1 MYHSHRA
8 LLSFFFFSRSLI
20 FMSIGTATPDC
31 NRLNRRCACCP
42 PVGCPKTLLNCVMS
56 TAAFCSTALHNL
68 ATIGRKFFGV
78 VQLVYPIL
86 FCHCLPIY
94 ISSLLPC
101 PCILH
106 ESHFI
111 WPKSRVVGDFFFC
124 SLFCFLYCFEC
135 LTSALFFI
143 TCF

>member
-1 MYHSHRA
+1 
-8 LLSFFFFSRSLI
+8 
-20 FMSIGTATPDC
+20 MSIGTATPDC

-111 WPKSRVVGDFFFC
+111 WPKSRVVGDFF
-124 SLFCFLYCFEC
+124 LFSFLLLVLLRVLDLGAVFHNLLLSKHSHREG
-135 LTSALFFI
+135 
-143 TCF
+143 